1 MCSVDEQNRLFTAVD
16 LLQHNVGMKQAKNW
30 RLILTVVVGFL
41 VVGCD
46 VAGRKTYQ
54 ANVAL
59 NGKGPLGIAGPPW
72 DGPDGVVLYRTGR
85 NDVICFEAFHSK
97 DLHDR
102 LSAKNGQAVTVEY
115 DTFSD
120 FGRVRGYN
128 VHSVDGMILANGYH
142 VLREDFAATA
152 GAAREVGGSDSND
165 DCW

>member
-1 MCSVDEQNRLFTAVD
+1 
-16 LLQHNVGMKQAKNW
+16 MKQAKNW
-30 RLILTVVVGFL
+30 RLLLTVIIPLL

-46 VAGRKTYQ
+46 RVNRKTYQ

-85 NDVICFEAFHSK
+85 GGVICYDAFHSK
-97 DLHDR
+97 DLHDH
-102 LSAKNGQAVTVEY
+102 LSSKNGQPVTVEY

-120 FGRVRGYN
+120 FGKMRGYN
-128 VHSVDGMILANGYH
+128 VHSVDGVILANGYH
-142 VLREDFAATA
+142 VLREDFAAISGVARSGTGSA
-152 GAAREVGGSDSND
+152 GKD